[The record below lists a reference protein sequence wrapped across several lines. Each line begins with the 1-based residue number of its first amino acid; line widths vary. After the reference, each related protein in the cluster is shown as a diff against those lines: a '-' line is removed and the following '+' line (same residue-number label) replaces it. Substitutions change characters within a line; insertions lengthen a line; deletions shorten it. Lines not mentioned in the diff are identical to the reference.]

1 MATLQRALEI
11 SITGHGDTLDKG
23 GFLYVLHPLRMVH
36 NSVTED
42 ERIASAL
49 HDICED
55 VEGWTLDRMRE
66 EGFSERIVQ
75 ALDNLTRRE
84 GETYAEFIER
94 CCTSLLSIRVKLLD
108 IQDNMNVTR
117 IMTLEEKDLGRIKRY
132 HKAYLR
138 LKEAESNNDLCDK

>member
-11 SITGHGDTLDKG
+11 SVTAHGDTLDKG
-23 GFLYVLHPLRMVH
+23 GFLYVLHPLRLVH
-36 NSVTED
+36 NSETED

-49 HDICED
+49 HDVCED
-55 VEGWTLDRMRE
+55 VEGWTLDRLRE
-66 EGFSERIVQ
+66 EGFAEHIVQ

-108 IQDNMNVTR
+108 IQDNMNITR
-117 IMTLEEKDLGRIKRY
+117 IMTLEEKDLGRMKRY
-132 HKAYLR
+132 HRAYLK
-138 LKEAESNNDLCDK
+138 LKEAEATWNK